1 MIDEVIKAHIDA
13 INANTEALNRLISLF
28 SKPSATPLSIP
39 EVKFELF
46 DTQAAPAT
54 TRPAPAF
61 VNPAPASPAPAPAP
75 APAPTPEAPSAKPAM
90 TLEQLRGY
98 CATAGANG
106 HTQDVID
113 FLRDRGLKRVSELQP
128 TQYEEL
134 LAYLKDKGAL

>member
-39 EVKFELF
+39 DVKFELF
-46 DTQAAPAT
+46 DTQSAPAT
-54 TRPAPAF
+54 TRPSPAF
-61 VNPAPASPAPAPAP
+61 VNPASAPAPVAPAPAP
-75 APAPTPEAPSAKPAM
+75 APAEPAPAQPAM

-128 TQYEEL
+128 SQYEEL

>member
-39 EVKFELF
+39 DVKFELF
-46 DTQAAPAT
+46 DTQSAPAT
-54 TRPAPAF
+54 TRPSPAF
-61 VNPAPASPAPAPAP
+61 VNPAPAPAPVAPAPAP
-75 APAPTPEAPSAKPAM
+75 APAEPAPAQPAM

-128 TQYEEL
+128 SQYEEL
-134 LAYLKDKGAL
+134 LAYLKNKGAL

>member
-39 EVKFELF
+39 DVKFELF
-46 DTQAAPAT
+46 DTQSAPAT
-54 TRPAPAF
+54 TRPSPAF
-61 VNPAPASPAPAPAP
+61 VNPAPAPAPVAPAPAP
-75 APAPTPEAPSAKPAM
+75 APAEPAPAQPAM

-128 TQYEEL
+128 SQYEEL